1 MYGKTDLLFFS
12 YFLGYEMKQIFV
24 CSSCGATHSKWLG
37 KCPDC
42 ESWNTIVEEIV
53 SKSQKSLNNYKSSTV
68 ISLPKIEYKEEK
80 RTFCGLA
87 ELDRVLG
94 GGLVT
99 GSLVLLSGDPG
110 IGKSTL
116 LLQALYG
123 LAHRGFKVLY
133 ASGEESLTQIKLRAE
148 RLGAIHPNIMV
159 SNETNMDA
167 ILETAK
173 QIKPQVLVVDSIQ
186 TVYHPSLSGTPGN
199 VSQIRECANL
209 LMQFAKNENVSTFVI
224 GHVTK
229 EGNIAGP
236 KLLEHLVDTVMHL
249 EGDSSSGYRILRA
262 QKNRFGSTG
271 EIGVFAMQGHGLVDV
286 ANPSAL
292 FLDEHKENYEGCAVA
307 ISMEGSRPLLVE
319 IQVLVGKTSFSS
331 PRRLAT
337 GFDTN
342 RFTIL
347 LAVLEKRAG
356 LYLSNVDVYANVTG
370 GFKIYEPAVDL
381 ATAAAVSS
389 SIFNKPLPPKSA
401 FFGEV
406 GLSGEVRMTNHALL
420 RIQEAFKLGF
430 ERVYIP
436 ARNYL
441 QEKEHIFKL
450 LEKSSNQ
457 ILVIP
462 VETVNEI
469 VRLD

>member
-1 MYGKTDLLFFS
+1 MLIYFFNGGIFHMKS
-12 YFLGYEMKQIFV
+12 IMKQIYV
-24 CSSCGATHSKWLG
+24 CSSCGSTHSKWLG

-42 ESWNTIVEEIV
+42 NSWNSIVEEIV
-53 SKSQKSLNNYKSSTV
+53 SKNQKSLDNYKPSSV
-68 ISLPKIEYKEEK
+68 VSLPKIEFQEEK

-94 GGLVT
+94 GGLVI

-133 ASGEESLTQIKLRAE
+133 ASGEESLTQIKLRAQ
-148 RLGAIHPNIMV
+148 RLNAIHPNILV
-159 SNETNMDA
+159 SNETNMES

-173 QIKPQVLVVDSIQ
+173 QLKPQVLVVDSIQ
-186 TVYHPSLSGTPGN
+186 TVFHPSLSGTPGN
-199 VSQIRECANL
+199 VSQIRECTNL
-209 LMQFAKNENVSTFVI
+209 IMQFAKSENVSTFII

-229 EGNIAGP
+229 EGNVAGP

-271 EIGVFAMQGHGLVDV
+271 EIGVFAMQGHGLMDV

-292 FLDEHKENYEGCAVA
+292 FLDTHKENYEGCAVG
-307 ISMEGSRPLLVE
+307 ITMEGSRPLLVE
-319 IQVLVGKTSFSS
+319 IQALVGKTSFSS

-370 GFKIYEPAVDL
+370 GFKIFEPAVDL

-389 SIFNKPLPPKSA
+389 SLLNRPLPPKSA

-406 GLSGEVRMTNHALL
+406 GLSGEVRMTNHALI

-436 ARNYL
+436 SHNYQL
-441 QEKEHIFKL
+441 EKDHIFKL
-450 LEKSSNQ
+450 LEKCERSMM
-457 ILVIP
+457 VIP
-462 VETVNEI
+462 VESVNEI
-469 VRLD
+469 VRLE

>member
-1 MYGKTDLLFFS
+1 
-12 YFLGYEMKQIFV
+12 MKKIFV

-37 KCPDC
+37 KCSEC
-42 ESWNTIVEEIV
+42 QAWNSIVEEIIQ
-53 SKSQKSLNNYKSSTV
+53 KNHKSLDNYKTSSV
-68 ISLPKIEYKEEK
+68 FPLPKIEFKEEK

-148 RLGAIHPNIMV
+148 RLNTVHPNIMIT
-159 SNETNMDA
+159 NETNLDG
-167 ILETAK
+167 ILEAAK

-186 TVYHPSLSGTPGN
+186 TVFHPSLSGTPGN
-199 VSQIRECANL
+199 VSQIRECSNS
-209 LMQFAKNENVSTFVI
+209 LMQFAKSENVSTFII

-229 EGNIAGP
+229 EGHVAGP

-286 ANPSAL
+286 ANPSML

-307 ISMEGSRPLLVE
+307 ISMEGSRPILVE
-319 IQVLVGKTSFSS
+319 IQVLVGKTSFAS

-406 GLSGEVRMTNHALL
+406 GLSGEVRMTNHALS

-436 ARNYL
+436 ARNYQL
-441 QEKEHIFKL
+441 EKEHIFKL
-450 LEKSSNQ
+450 LEKNERHF
-457 ILVIP
+457 LVIP

>member
-1 MYGKTDLLFFS
+1 MKNSL
-12 YFLGYEMKQIFV
+12 KQIFV

-42 ESWNTIVEEIV
+42 SAWNSITEEIV
-53 SKSQKSLNNYKSSTV
+53 HKNTKNFDSYKSTAPISLN
-68 ISLPKIEYKEEK
+68 KIEYREEK

-116 LLQALYG
+116 LLQALFG

-148 RLGAIHPNIMV
+148 RLGTLHPNIFV
-159 SNETNMDA
+159 SNETNIDS
-167 ILETAK
+167 ILQSAK
-173 QIKPQVLVVDSIQ
+173 EMKPQVLVVDSIQ
-186 TVYHPSLSGTPGN
+186 TVYNPSIPGSPGN
-199 VSQIRECANL
+199 VSQIRECTNL
-209 LMQFAKNENVSTFVI
+209 IMQFAKSEGVSTFII

-229 EGNIAGP
+229 DGAIAGP
-236 KLLEHLVDTVMHL
+236 KLLEHLVDAVMHL

-292 FLDEHKENYEGCAVA
+292 FLDEHKQNHEGCAVA
-307 ISMEGSRPLLVE
+307 ISMEGSRPILVE
-319 IQVLVGKTSFSS
+319 IQVLVGKTSFAS

-389 SIFNKPLPPKSA
+389 SLLNKALPQKSA
-401 FFGEV
+401 FFGEI

-436 ARNYL
+436 SRNYQL
-441 QEKEHIFKL
+441 EKEHIFKL
-450 LEKSSNQ
+450 LEKSEKH
-457 ILVIP
+457 IMVVP
-462 VETVNEI
+462 VESVNEI

>member
-1 MYGKTDLLFFS
+1 
-12 YFLGYEMKQIFV
+12 MKKIFV
-24 CSSCGATHSKWLG
+24 CSACGSTHSKWLG

-42 ESWNTIVEEIV
+42 EAWNTVNEEIV
-53 SKSQKSLNNYKSSTV
+53 SKNQKSLDNYKPSSV
-68 ISLPKIEYKEEK
+68 FPMDKIEYKQEK

-94 GGLVT
+94 GGLVV

-116 LLQALYG
+116 LLQAIYG
-123 LAHRGFKVLY
+123 LACRGFKVLY

-148 RLGAIHPNIMV
+148 RLNAVHANIIV
-159 SNETNMDA
+159 SNETNIDA

-173 QIKPQVLVVDSIQ
+173 QMKPHVLVVDSIQ
-186 TVYHPSLSGTPGN
+186 TVYHPTLSGTPGN
-199 VSQIRECANL
+199 VSQIRECTNL
-209 LMQFAKNENVSTFVI
+209 IMQFAKSENVSTFII

-262 QKNRFGSTG
+262 LKNRFGSTG
-271 EIGVFAMQGHGLVDV
+271 EIGVFAMQGHGLTDV
-286 ANPSAL
+286 PNPSAL

-307 ISMEGSRPLLVE
+307 ISMEGSRPILVE
-319 IQVLVGKTSFSS
+319 IQVLVGKTAFAA

-406 GLSGEVRMTNHALL
+406 GLSGEVRVTNHALL

-436 ARNYL
+436 ARNYQL
-441 QEKEHIFKL
+441 EKEHIFKL
-450 LEKSSNQ
+450 LETRHM
-457 ILVIP
+457 LVIP
-462 VETVNEI
+462 VENVNEI

>member
-1 MYGKTDLLFFS
+1 MKNS
-12 YFLGYEMKQIFV
+12 MKQIFV

-42 ESWNTIVEEIV
+42 ENWNCIHEEIV
-53 SKSQKSLNNYKSSTV
+53 QKNTKNFHNDKQTSV
-68 ISLPKIEYKEEK
+68 ISLSKIEYKEEK

-148 RLGAIHPNIMV
+148 RLEAIHPNIMV
-159 SNETNMDA
+159 TNETNLDA

-173 QIKPQVLVVDSIQ
+173 QLKPQVLVVDSIQ
-186 TVYHPSLSGTPGN
+186 TVFHPSLSGTPGN
-199 VSQIRECANL
+199 VSQIRECTNL
-209 LMQFAKNENVSTFVI
+209 LMQYAKGENVSTFII

-229 EGNIAGP
+229 DGTIAGP

-307 ISMEGSRPLLVE
+307 ISMEGSRPMLVE
-319 IQVLVGKTSFSS
+319 IQVLVGKTSFAS

-389 SIFNKPLPPKSA
+389 SLLNIPLPKKCA

-406 GLSGEVRMTNHALL
+406 GLSGEVRMTNHALS
-420 RIQEAFKLGF
+420 RIQEALKLGF
-430 ERVYIP
+430 ERIYIP
-436 ARNYL
+436 ARNY
-441 QEKEHIFKL
+441 QIEKEAIFKL
-450 LEKSSNQ
+450 LEKNEKH
-457 ILVIP
+457 ILIIP
-462 VETVNEI
+462 VESVNEI

>member
-1 MYGKTDLLFFS
+1 MKS
-12 YFLGYEMKQIFV
+12 SSKQIFV
-24 CSSCGATHSKWLG
+24 CSSCGSTHSKWLG

-42 ESWNTIVEEIV
+42 ENWNTIQEELV
-53 SKSQKSLNNYKSSTV
+53 SKHHAKSNHFEKSSSV
-68 ISLPKIEYKEEK
+68 FSLPNIQYAEEQ

-123 LAHRGFKVLY
+123 LSHRGFKVLY
-133 ASGEESLTQIKLRAE
+133 ASGEESLSQIKLRAE
-148 RLGAIHPNIMV
+148 RLQAIHPNIMV
-159 SNETNMDA
+159 TNETNLDV
-167 ILETAK
+167 ILEKAK
-173 QIKPQVLVVDSIQ
+173 QIKPHVLVVDSIQ
-186 TVYHPSLSGTPGN
+186 TVFHPALSGTPGN
-199 VSQIRECANL
+199 VSQIRECTNL
-209 LMQFAKNENVSTFVI
+209 LMQYAKGENVSTFII

-229 EGNIAGP
+229 DGAIAGP

-271 EIGVFAMQGHGLVDV
+271 EIGVFAMQGHGLVDI

-292 FLDEHKENYEGCAVA
+292 FLDETKANYEGCAVA
-307 ISMEGSRPLLVE
+307 ISMEGSRPLLAE
-319 IQVLVGKTSFSS
+319 IQVLVGKTSFAS

-356 LYLSNVDVYANVTG
+356 LFLSNVDVYANVTG
-370 GFKIYEPAVDL
+370 GFKIFEPAIDL

-389 SIFNKPLPPKSA
+389 SIFNVALPKKSA

-406 GLSGEVRMTNHALL
+406 GLSGEVRMTNHALS
-420 RIQEAFKLGF
+420 RVQEAIKLGF
-430 ERVYIP
+430 ERVYMP
-436 ARNYL
+436 ARNY
-441 QEKEHIFKL
+441 QMEKESIFKL
-450 LEKSSNQ
+450 LEKSEKH
-457 ILVIP
+457 ILIIP
-462 VETVNEI
+462 VESVNEI